1 MSFDYIPE
9 NAKSVKQSTKVVD
22 SFVFDWNAVEAIAA

>member
-1 MSFDYIPE
+1 MSFDYVPE
-9 NAKSVKQSTKVVD
+9 TTETIATENVVD